1 MNEKNQLLN
10 DNVGE
15 QSSTLVVCPIFSKE
29 RNLHFTIVMKT
40 DFLAILDLVLWC
52 ILHFEQFSQD
62 PSFSS
67 WYSSQVNC

>member
-15 QSSTLVVCPIFSKE
+15 QSSNRVCPIFSKE

-40 DFLAILDLVLWC
+40 DLLGVLDLVLWC